1 MKEEAKEGLAQ
12 AIYRDAH
19 PAGIDPHRLFAA
31 AQAAAQSV
39 NPHTQQAIAAG
50 IYPDRQTVTHLGQSV
65 GVGIATLMGERTFTR
80 TEALLALQ
88 VLKAQHPDFRA
99 RALDAVSRVFTSLE

>member
-12 AIYRDAH
+12 AIYREAGI
-19 PAGIDPHRLFAA
+19 AGIDPHRLFAA

-50 IYPDRQTVTHLGQSV
+50 IYPDRQTVTPLGQSV
-65 GVGIATLMGERTFTR
+65 GATLMGERTFTR
-80 TEALLALQ
+80 TEVLLALQ
-88 VLKAQHPDFRA
+88 VVKAQNPDFRA
-99 RALDAVSRVFTSLE
+99 REVLDAVSRVFTSLE